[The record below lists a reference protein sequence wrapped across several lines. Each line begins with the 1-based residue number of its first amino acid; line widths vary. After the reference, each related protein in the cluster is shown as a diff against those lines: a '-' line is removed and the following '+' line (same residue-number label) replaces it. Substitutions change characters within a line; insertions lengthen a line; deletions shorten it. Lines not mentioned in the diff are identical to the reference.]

1 MKTVIIFGATGSI
14 GNAFVNYFLKKYE
27 NINLILAYR
36 NKENFI
42 KPKINLAQQHI
53 KTFSWNGTIENDTKN
68 IADYLKEKN
77 IVLDYC
83 VNASGALHSN
93 THMPEKRLADFSAE
107 NFTWYTNQNTITHA
121 LVLKHI
127 IPFMNSKSASSMFCL
142 SARIGSI
149 SDNHLGG
156 WYSYRASKAAL
167 NMLIKTASIES
178 KRRNKTCCILAIH
191 PGTVDSYLSTPFK
204 ANVKPEKLFSAEKS
218 INLITTHVF
227 PQATIENT
235 GKIFAYDG
243 QEILP

>member
-1 MKTVIIFGATGSI
+1 MINVLIFGATGSI
-14 GNAFVNYFLKKYE
+14 GNAFVNYFLKNHE

-36 NKENFI
+36 NKEKFK
-42 KPKINLAQQHI
+42 KPKINLSQQHI
-53 KTFSWNGTIENDTKN
+53 KTFTWNGTIEDDTKN
-68 IADYLKEKN
+68 IANYLKEKD

-83 VNASGALHSN
+83 IIAAGALHN
-93 THMPEKRLADFSAE
+93 KTHMPEKRLADFSAE
-107 NFTWYTNQNTITHA
+107 KFTWYTNQNTITHA

-127 IPFMNSKSASSMFCL
+127 IPFMNSKSPSAICCL

-178 KRRNKTCCILAIH
+178 KRRNKMCCILAIH

-243 QEILP
+243 QEIHP